1 MTVGGVAMKYEI
13 GREVFKQRLEER
25 MNFALVNIQPH
36 MLVGFENTAHVPYG
50 SDFVAKF
57 SSQFPNKTQNIIVYT
72 TAENDDTVQKAADDL
87 AASGYHFVY
96 YYRGSENDALL
107 DKGLN

>member
-1 MTVGGVAMKYEI
+1 MKYEI

-25 MNFALVNIQPH
+25 LNFALVNVQPK
-36 MLVGFENTAHVPYG
+36 LVVGFENTTHLPYG
-50 SDFVAKF
+50 SDFVSKF
-57 SSQFPNKTQNIIVYT
+57 SSQFPNKAQNIIVYT
-72 TAENDDTVQKAADDL
+72 TAENDDSVQKAADEL

-96 YYRGSENDALL
+96 YYRGAESDALL

>member
-13 GREVFKQRLEER
+13 GREAFKQRLEER
-25 MNFALVNIQPH
+25 LNFALVNIQPKA
-36 MLVGFENTAHVPYG
+36 LVSYENSVHVPYG

-57 SSQFPNKTQNIIVYT
+57 SSQFPNKSQNIIVYT
-72 TAENDDTVQKAADDL
+72 TTENDNSVQMAADEL
-87 AASGYHFVY
+87 ESSGYHFVY
-96 YYRGSENDALL
+96 YYRGSDNDVLL

>member
-1 MTVGGVAMKYEI
+1 MKYEI

-25 MNFALVNIQPH
+25 LNFALVNVQSK
-36 MLVGFENTAHVPYG
+36 LEVGFEDTAHVPYG

-57 SSQFPNKTQNIIVYT
+57 SSQFPNKAQNIIVYT
-72 TAENDDTVQKAADDL
+72 TAENDDSVQKAADEL
-87 AASGYHFVY
+87 AAQGYHFVY
-96 YYRGSENDALL
+96 FYRGSSTDALL